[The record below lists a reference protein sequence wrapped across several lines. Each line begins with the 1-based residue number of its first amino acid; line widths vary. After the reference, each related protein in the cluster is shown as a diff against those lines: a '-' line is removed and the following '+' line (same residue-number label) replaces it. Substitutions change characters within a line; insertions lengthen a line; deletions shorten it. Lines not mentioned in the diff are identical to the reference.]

1 MPALDDLVRSVQA
14 ETDAVGLDG
23 RASVN
28 PRVIPIR
35 PALPL
40 SAGEQEIA
48 RILQIC
54 NACRYCEGFC
64 AVFPAMTRRLEFGK
78 ADTHYL
84 ANLCHNCG
92 ACLHACQYAPPHE
105 FAVNVPKAMAEVR
118 LQTYHDYAWPQAMG
132 TLYHHNGLTVAMAL
146 AGGLALFL
154 VLAIAMAGPLLHEPL
169 AGNFYAIFPHNFL
182 AAVFGSVFLFVVFAL
197 GMGVRRFWREVSPGH
212 DHQPGRKP
220 EIAEVRTAAAA
231 EAAHDA
237 LRLRYL
243 GGGHGKG
250 CNNEDDAFTLW
261 RRRFHH
267 FTFYGFMLCFAATSV
282 ATLYHYLLDLHA
294 PYALNSLPV
303 ILGSLGGIGLL
314 IGPTGLLWLN
324 LRRDPQHGDRAQRP
338 MDRGFIALLLMTS
351 ATGLAL
357 LALRDTSVMALLLAV
372 HLGVVMALFLTLPYG
387 KFAHGIFRS
396 AALLKYAIEKRLPNR
411 LQLGSD

>member
-1 MPALDDLVRSVQA
+1 MQQLTDLVSAVQA
-14 ETDAVGLDG
+14 ETDAVGIEG

-40 SAGEQEIA
+40 SANEAEVA

-105 FAVNVPKAMAEVR
+105 FAVNVPQAMAKVR
-118 LQTYHDYAWPQAMG
+118 VQTYHDYAWPPVMG
-132 TLYHHNGLTVAMAL
+132 RLYQRAGLTVALAL

-154 VLAIAMAGPLLHEPL
+154 VLGMAMAGPLLHQPL

-182 AAVFGSVFLFVVFAL
+182 AAVFGAVSLLVVLAL
-197 GMGVRRFWREVSPGH
+197 GLGVRRFWREVTPAAGVPG
-212 DHQPGRKP
+212 G
-220 EIAEVRTAAAA
+220 AAA

-237 LRLRYL
+237 LRLKYL
-243 GGGHGKG
+243 GGGHGQG
-250 CNNEDDAFTLW
+250 CNDADDRFTLW

-294 PYALNSLPV
+294 PYALTSLPV
-303 ILGSLGGIGLL
+303 VLGTLGGIGLL

-324 LRRDPQHGDRAQRP
+324 LRRDPKHGDAAQKP
-338 MDRGFIALLLMTS
+338 MDRGFIALLLLTS

-357 LALRDTSVMALLLAV
+357 LAWRDSAAMGLLLAV

-387 KFAHGIFRS
+387 KFAHGVFRS
-396 AALLKYAIEKRLPNR
+396 AALLKFSIEKRLPNG
-411 LQLGSD
+411 LQLGAD